1 MVLMIPA
8 ARSQCH
14 LYLRPYAPSRP
25 GVQLEN
31 GPESEAASM
40 LRHTANPAAFFHL
53 SPYMAE
59 QSNIGLPACNCG
71 GGQRSSF
78 ELFGRPNGA
87 AVAGHFRSQN
97 ADEEVMIDSD
107 AAPLVVV
114 RSATTLPGPGR
125 LLSEAIAAAESRR
138 STATLDGDFGRYLE
152 AVINSHPEPLRNPWD

>member
-1 MVLMIPA
+1 
-8 ARSQCH
+8 
-14 LYLRPYAPSRP
+14 
-25 GVQLEN
+25 
-31 GPESEAASM
+31 M

-97 ADEEVMIDSD
+97 ADEDF
-107 AAPLVVV
+107 
-114 RSATTLPGPGR
+114 
-125 LLSEAIAAAESRR
+125 AAAWVCRSYPALESVTASGLIMRPAAAR
-138 STATLDGDFGRYLE
+138 SSASFAVANALRVTVSLQILFGKYAE
-152 AVINSHPEPLRNPWD
+152 KISPDPP